1 MIKRLLQPYGNS
13 EFVRKGT
20 MNISSVSPKTREL
33 ADSLV
38 EFEKAATIQNEDVH
52 ATCRVC
58 EKLRHPLVTLTGTAG
73 YSSLLS
79 RALTLA
85 KREALALSEVQV
97 RPDGSLE
104 GLKSE
109 TAQAHPVLVAYL
121 LSLLI
126 TFIGE
131 DLTMKLV
138 QDIWPEFTGSDQ
150 ISSGRNRNESA
161 Q

>member
-1 MIKRLLQPYGNS
+1 
-13 EFVRKGT
+13 

-33 ADSLV
+33 ADRLV
-38 EFEKAATIQNEDVH
+38 EFEKAAEASTHDPPS
-52 ATCRVC
+52 TCRVC
-58 EKLRHPLVTLTGTAG
+58 EKLRYPLVTLTGMAG

-85 KREALALSEVQV
+85 KREAPELRAVEV
-97 RPDGSLE
+97 RSDASLE
-104 GLKSE
+104 GLEGDAS
-109 TAQAHPVLVAYL
+109 QAHPVLVAYL

-138 QDIWPEFTGSDQ
+138 RDIWPEFTSTDQ

>member
-1 MIKRLLQPYGNS
+1 
-13 EFVRKGT
+13 

-33 ADSLV
+33 ADRLV
-38 EFEKAATIQNEDVH
+38 EFEKAAKIPNEDAH

-58 EKLRHPLVTLTGTAG
+58 EKLRPPLVTLTGTAG

-85 KREALALSEVQV
+85 KREVLALSELQV

-104 GLKSE
+104 CLGGE
-109 TAQAHPVLVAYL
+109 AAQANPALVAYL

-131 DLTMKLV
+131 DLTMRLV
-138 QDIWPEFTGSDQ
+138 HDIWPDFSGSDP
-150 ISSGRNRNESA
+150 ISSGRNQNDQA